1 MSKEEEEEYKKR
13 TIIESPMV
21 KESNFQKTLKS
32 LYENNIEENIQK
44 GNSEI
49 EKKLPEKV
57 PLENVSIRP
66 QETIK
71 VNLTKKLIP
80 TFAAR
85 ESLAKEPPYP
95 K

>member
-1 MSKEEEEEYKKR
+1 
-13 TIIESPMV
+13 MV

-32 LYENNIEENIQK
+32 LIKEEEEENIKKNQK
-44 GNSEI
+44 NNI
-49 EKKLPEKV
+49 KKEPPK
-57 PLENVSIRP
+57 PITPNQNTQIRQ

-85 ESLAKEPPYP
+85 ESLSKEPPYP
-95 K
+95 KNKKSIFRKCNK

>member
-71 VNLTKKLIP
+71 
-80 TFAAR
+80 
-85 ESLAKEPPYP
+85 
-95 K
+95 